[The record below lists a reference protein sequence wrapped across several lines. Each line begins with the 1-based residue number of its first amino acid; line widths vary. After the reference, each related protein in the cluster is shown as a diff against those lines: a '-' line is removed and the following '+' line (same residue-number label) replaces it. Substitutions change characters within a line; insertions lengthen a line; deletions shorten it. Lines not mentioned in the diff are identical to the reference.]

1 MAGQLVMADQL
12 VIAGQRFYF
21 PITTTTIELVS
32 IFKMYFVFSNKKNLF
47 HFDLSHFYIQ
57 MLSRDLGYGR
67 LARSRQMKAMDEIQ
81 KENDMKISRNAQL
94 MFYNYFVDQI
104 GKIYLIFQLLY
115 FSFVSLQTQH

>member
-1 MAGQLVMADQL
+1 L

-32 IFKMYFVFSNKKNLF
+32 IFKMYFVFSNKKIWF
-47 HFDLSHFYIQ
+47 RFDLSHFYIQ

-67 LARSRQMKAMDEIQ
+67 LARPRQMKAMDEIQ

-104 GKIYLIFQLLY
+104 GKIYWIFQLLY

>member
-1 MAGQLVMADQL
+1 
-12 VIAGQRFYF
+12 
-21 PITTTTIELVS
+21 
-32 IFKMYFVFSNKKNLF
+32 MYFVFSNKKIWF
-47 HFDLSHFYIQ
+47 RFDLSHFYIQ

-67 LARSRQMKAMDEIQ
+67 LARPRQMKAMDEIQ

-104 GKIYLIFQLLY
+104 GKIYWIFQLLY